1 MDRERVRSSNI
12 KSVGYD
18 PGDMTLEIE
27 FHDGGI
33 YRYFNVPADV
43 HEGLMRA
50 SSKGAYFH
58 DHIKER
64 YRFRK
69 VR

>member
-12 KSVGYD
+12 RSVGYD
-18 PGDMTLEIE
+18 SDDMTLEIE
-27 FHDGGI
+27 FPDGGI
-33 YRYFNVPADV
+33 YRYFNVPAHV

-50 SSKGAYFH
+50 SSKGSYFH
-58 DHIKER
+58 DHIKEH

>member
-1 MDRERVRSSNI
+1 
-12 KSVGYD
+12 
-18 PGDMTLEIE
+18 MTLEIE
-27 FHDGGI
+27 FTDGGI
-33 YRYFNVPADV
+33 YQYFSVPAHV

-50 SSKGAYFH
+50 SSKGSYFH